1 MSETDLRPMTLGEVL
16 DRTFKLYKSNFL
28 LFAGIAA
35 LPYLMILLV
44 EVVTAAIQG
53 GSKASQGAPSI
64 SPTLL
69 AGALAGG
76 SIVAILYLLMT
87 GAAHAATVFAVSDL
101 YLARPASVRG
111 SFSRVGAKVFRVL
124 LVFFLIGVVVGGS
137 FLLIAVVGA
146 MARSAAIIG
155 IGIILLIVPA
165 ILFVCRAAVAVPVA
179 MLEDIGAVRS
189 LERSLQLTKGH
200 AMQLFLIFLLVACL
214 SYITLLILQA
224 PFMALAAAS
233 AAAHQSPSLG
243 VQILQY
249 LAVFVSEVLVGPI
262 GTIAFSL
269 MYYNLRVRKEAF
281 DIQHLMASLGTSGPP
296 NAPSAA

>member
-1 MSETDLRPMTLGEVL
+1 MSDADLRPMTLGEVL

-35 LPYLMILLV
+35 LPYLFILLV
-44 EVVTAAIQG
+44 EVVAAAMQG
-53 GSKASQGAPSI
+53 GSTASRGTPQV
-64 SPTLL
+64 SPTLI
-69 AGALAGG
+69 AGALTGG
-76 SIVAILYLLMT
+76 AVVAILYLLMT

-111 SFSRVGAKVFRVL
+111 SFSRVGTKVFRVL
-124 LVFFLIGVVVGGS
+124 LVFFMIGLVIGGGA
-137 FLLIAVVGA
+137 FLIAMVGA
-146 MARSAAIIG
+146 IARSGAVIA

-165 ILFVCRAAVAVPVA
+165 IVFVCRAAVAVPVA

-200 AMQLFLIFLLVACL
+200 ATQLFLIFMLVACL

-243 VQILQY
+243 VEILQY
-249 LAVFVSEVLVGPI
+249 LAMFVSQVLVGPI

-296 NAPSAA
+296 SAPSEA